1 MKCNKKQEQSP
12 VCAGKQEHGAV
23 TKTNKK
29 SKNNKNRKKIS
40 SKNLNAKQTRK
51 QISRKKDCAY
61 YILQLI
67 FIKLQFRYIR
77 FLCGWLF

>member
-29 SKNNKNRKKIS
+29 SKNNKNRKKKFFQK
-40 SKNLNAKQTRK
+40 SKRKTNTKANLKKKRLCILYTTTDIHQTP
-51 QISRKKDCAY
+51 I
-61 YILQLI
+61 
-67 FIKLQFRYIR
+67 
-77 FLCGWLF
+77 